1 MRHTYILNTVATTQY
16 TTAIDKNAAAVEDTF
31 ESESIP
37 GLRGDGQGVIKNI
50 ILTSKQNLA
59 WQLELYDK
67 DGETINVHK
76 FAVSDGYQVS
86 GGNFVYRADDIDWAI
101 PLTVPNITVEIGVR
115 NTSEDSKLA
124 DTDGTLTL
132 KVVIVKG

>member
-1 MRHTYILNTVATTQY
+1 MRHTYILNTVSTTHY
-16 TTAIDKNAAAVEDTF
+16 TTALAKDAV

-50 ILTSKQNLA
+50 LLTSKQNLA
-59 WQLELYDK
+59 WQVELYDK
-67 DGETINVHK
+67 DGEAINVFK

-101 PLTVPNITVEIGVR
+101 PLTVPNVTVEIGVR